1 MFRKLICLFTAAVL
15 LVTTAGLA
23 AAEEKREGI
32 RFSHTEAEALRAEI
46 SEQQMAEAKKQG
58 LEKPLTEEALG
69 AAGAR
74 IDREDGIIYMIRG
87 GEGLGEAR
95 TAQEAAAAAWSL
107 AGMLGGTEEMELE
120 LYARLSIGD
129 TSAWCFRQ
137 VREEEVVYGR
147 MLKILCGTDGKVNTV
162 ISSLGF
168 PEETD
173 ESLGVE
179 EDLLGQM
186 ILEAETPEI
195 PDFAKMVRGEWT
207 GEAEVSPGE
216 KREITVPVMQDPD
229 TGLWYLGDPER
240 KIVLG
245 SFRTMV
251 LDGKKDCLLT
261 SAENSGWDS
270 GDLLVYF
277 RLIQS
282 WDYYARMGWIGPDGV
297 GTPVLVLGDLC
308 MVNGETLE
316 NACYMGILQDRW
328 QAFGYTGETGFGR
341 CLDVLAHEYAH
352 CVTETSIGQGGLYKD
367 DYGAINEA
375 MSDIL
380 GNICEAEMKETAD
393 TAWSVGENLGV
404 SFRSMTDPHAYGQP
418 EYVGDIYYASGALYP
433 NEINDRGG
441 VHANSSILNYTAS
454 RLCTEG
460 GMTLA
465 EARDFWMTVDL
476 GLSSRTDYPQMA
488 SLMEWALQ
496 AAGLEKYALAVEKLV
511 RDTRMTEKGRPDP
524 LPQGQMLAELAVP
537 DTEALKD
544 HGWILMAIQIRP
556 GEAMNLALQLMDG
569 MLSGGEGEEPGFLA
583 TLEGL
588 AGGETSETEWSTPE
602 MLKMQEELNKVFTSH
617 TTWKSAEGQP
627 WTLVLERGL
636 PTIYALANV
645 DPNTVEF
652 RNMALLVG
660 QEWLSMDPDEAENM
674 DETRAMDLLKNLGS
688 LSMSLL
694 LPEDTDKK
702 VLPTAGLEKLTV
714 EVKVPEEEP
723 EAKE

>member
-1 MFRKLICLFTAAVL
+1 
-15 LVTTAGLA
+15 
-23 AAEEKREGI
+23 
-32 RFSHTEAEALRAEI
+32 
-46 SEQQMAEAKKQG
+46 
-58 LEKPLTEEALG
+58 
-69 AAGAR
+69 
-74 IDREDGIIYMIRG
+74 
-87 GEGLGEAR
+87 
-95 TAQEAAAAAWSL
+95 
-107 AGMLGGTEEMELE
+107 
-120 LYARLSIGD
+120 
-129 TSAWCFRQ
+129 
-137 VREEEVVYGR
+137 
-147 MLKILCGTDGKVNTV
+147 
-162 ISSLGF
+162 
-168 PEETD
+168 
-173 ESLGVE
+173 
-179 EDLLGQM
+179 
-186 ILEAETPEI
+186 
-195 PDFAKMVRGEWT
+195 
-207 GEAEVSPGE
+207 
-216 KREITVPVMQDPD
+216 
-229 TGLWYLGDPER
+229 
-240 KIVLG
+240 
-245 SFRTMV
+245 
-251 LDGKKDCLLT
+251 
-261 SAENSGWDS
+261 
-270 GDLLVYF
+270 
-277 RLIQS
+277 
-282 WDYYARMGWIGPDGV
+282 
-297 GTPVLVLGDLC
+297 
-308 MVNGETLE
+308 
-316 NACYMGILQDRW
+316 
-328 QAFGYTGETGFGR
+328 
-341 CLDVLAHEYAH
+341 
-352 CVTETSIGQGGLYKD
+352 
-367 DYGAINEA
+367 
-375 MSDIL
+375 
-380 GNICEAEMKETAD
+380 
-393 TAWSVGENLGV
+393 
-404 SFRSMTDPHAYGQP
+404 
-418 EYVGDIYYASGALYP
+418 
-433 NEINDRGG
+433 
-441 VHANSSILNYTAS
+441 
-454 RLCTEG
+454 
-460 GMTLA
+460 MTLA

-496 AAGLEKYALAVEKLV
+496 AAGLEKYAPAVEKLV

-688 LSMSLL
+688 LGMSLL